1 MLVSVLEQLQVVEK
15 MLDAPTSTLI
25 LNGEGENLDKL
36 FTNLLEAVTK
46 GSELSEDESDSRHDR
61 ALHDFD
67 KQLFTMKQRIVEA
80 LQSNTGERVPA
91 QTEEKTREVQHHD
104 EFHKSV
110 SECGSISLYSHTS
123 RSSVKQQAIN
133 CWTRSRAQSF
143 GRRPES

>member
-1 MLVSVLEQLQVVEK
+1 MSEADGGKVADGEERETLEMLTRTRKQTEDGRQYRKQIIDKTIKRCKSQFLEQLQVVEQL
-15 MLDAPTSTLI
+15 LDAPTSTAI

-46 GSELSEDESDSRHDR
+46 GRELSEDKSDSRHDR

-91 QTEEKTREVQHHD
+91 
-104 EFHKSV
+104 
-110 SECGSISLYSHTS
+110 
-123 RSSVKQQAIN
+123 
-133 CWTRSRAQSF
+133 
-143 GRRPES
+143 